1 MLFHTIPGSPPQ
13 SLIPD
18 ISISA
23 CFEQDRN
30 NTNEEKTEEKERK
43 QRPEADLGEERR
55 GGEQQECLS
64 SELQGARLSSPP
76 SSPACLKLPASKRSA
91 ARRGLT
97 LCCGAE
103 NEVPVIS

>member
-30 NTNEEKTEEKERK
+30 NRNEEKTEEKERK

-55 GGEQQECLS
+55 RGEQQAAGGQAQL
-64 SELQGARLSSPP
+64 ASPP
-76 SSPACLKLPASKRSA
+76 RLPA
-91 ARRGLT
+91 
-97 LCCGAE
+97 
-103 NEVPVIS
+103 

>member
-13 SLIPD
+13 PLIPD

-30 NTNEEKTEEKERK
+30 NRNEEKTEEKERK

-55 GGEQQECLS
+55 RGEQQGSLS
-64 SELQGARLSSPP
+64 SELQGARLSA
-76 SSPACLKLPASKRSA
+76 PALLARLPEA
-91 ARRGLT
+91 A
-97 LCCGAE
+97 CF
-103 NEVPVIS
+103 